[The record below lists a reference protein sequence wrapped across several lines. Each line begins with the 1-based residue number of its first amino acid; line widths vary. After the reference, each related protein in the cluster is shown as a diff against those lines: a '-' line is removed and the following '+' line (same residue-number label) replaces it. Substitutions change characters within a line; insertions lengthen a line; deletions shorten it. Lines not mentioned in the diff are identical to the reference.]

1 MKKVRVMSSGYG
13 PDLERMVNDFIKD
26 KVVTDIQYQAA
37 TAYQVVYHSA
47 MIIYEDDDN
56 D

>member
-1 MKKVRVMSSGYG
+1 MKKVRVMSNGYG

-26 KVVTDIQYQAA
+26 KVVTDIQYQTA
-37 TAYQVVYHSA
+37 TAYQIVCHSA
-47 MIIYEDDDN
+47 MVIYEDDSD